1 MKKFLSAVMLAA
13 IAITAFGQM
22 QMQFTPERKLRY
34 AEQIIENY
42 YVDEVDT
49 TKVVTE
55 AIIAMLKTLDPHSNY
70 STPEETRELTE
81 PLDGNF
87 SGIGIR
93 FQMVN
98 DTLYVIESVAGGPS
112 ERIGIVPGDRIIAC
126 NDTVIAGVKM
136 KNPAIM
142 KVLRGP
148 KGTVAN
154 LRVMRKG
161 SAEPLEF
168 RVIRDDIPI
177 HSVEVSYMIND
188 SVGYINLSRFAE
200 TTTEEVKD
208 AMKALRKQGMRHLIF
223 DLTDNGGGYMRPATD
238 LSEMFLNKG
247 DMVVYTESPKNGVA
261 EYIAQTDGD
270 FRDGRVVVMV
280 NQYSASASEIL
291 SGALQDNDRGV
302 IVGRRTFGKGLV
314 QRPFP
319 FPDGSMMRLTV
330 SRYHTPSGRC
340 IQKPYTAGDDE
351 SYQLDILN
359 RYNAGE
365 FTSEDSI
372 RHFPDSLRY
381 YTKRLGRP
389 VYGGGGILPDKFV
402 AIDTTMFSTYYRDLI
417 AKGALN
423 NFCVNYVDTN
433 RDRLKKEYPDDRA
446 YISRFKV
453 TPELMQGLIDQGKK
467 DGVEFNE
474 KEYERSR
481 PILEAIVKGLI
492 GRDIYDQSIYSRV
505 VSPFDP
511 IYSEAIRIITDPAL
525 YNSYLTPPAAE

>member
-1 MKKFLSAVMLAA
+1 MKKLLSLLLLAGVAVTSM
-13 IAITAFGQM
+13 GQL
-22 QMQFTPERKLRY
+22 QFTPERKLRF
-34 AEQIIENY
+34 AEQIIEAY

-49 TKVVTE
+49 AKVVTE
-55 AIIAMLKTLDPHSNY
+55 AIVAMLKTLDPHSTY
-70 STPEETRELTE
+70 SSPEETKELTE

-126 NDTVIAGVKM
+126 NDTVISGVKK
-136 KNPAIM
+136 KNTDIM

-148 KGTVAN
+148 KGTIAN
-154 LRVMRKG
+154 LKVIRKG

-168 RVIRDDIPI
+168 RVVRDDIPI
-177 HSVEVSYMIND
+177 YSVEVAYMIND

-200 TTTEEVKD
+200 TTTREVKE
-208 AMKALRKQGMRHLIF
+208 AMDRLRKQGMRHLVF
-223 DLTDNGGGYMRPATD
+223 DLTDNGGGYMRPATEIA
-238 LSEMFLNKG
+238 EMFLKSG

-261 EYIAQTDGD
+261 EYKAERDGN
-270 FRDGRVVVMV
+270 FGDGRVVVMV

-291 SGALQDNDRGV
+291 SGAIQDNDRGV

-340 IQKPYTAGDDE
+340 IQKPYTDGDDE
-351 SYQLDILN
+351 SYQLDIIN
-359 RYNAGE
+359 RYNSGE

-381 YTKRLGRP
+381 YTKRLHRP
-389 VYGGGGILPDKFV
+389 VYGGGGIQPDRFV
-402 AIDTTMFSTYYRDLI
+402 AIDTTMYSPYYRDLV
-417 AKGALN
+417 AKGSVN
-423 NFCVNYVDTN
+423 NFCVNYVDEH
-433 RDRLKKEYPDDRA
+433 RDELKKQYPSEDEFVA
-446 YISRFKV
+446 RFV
-453 TPELMQGLIDQGKK
+453 ATPELMSLLIERGKK
-467 DGVEFNE
+467 DGVEF
-474 KEYERSR
+474 KEEEYNRSR

-492 GRDIYDQSIYSRV
+492 GRDIYEQSAYSKV
-505 VSPFDP
+505 VAPFDP
-511 IYSEAIRIITDPAL
+511 IFSEAVAIINDPAL
-525 YNSYLTPPAAE
+525 YRSYLRDNR